1 MYLNPDNQ
9 LFLEE
14 IESHI
19 GFVDKSG
26 IIATFNQY
34 LNTRERYVCVSRPR
48 RFGKTI
54 MTKMLVA
61 YYSCGCNSY
70 DLFKDLDIAKAPS
83 FKEHLNQY
91 NVISIDTQSLISKNS
106 KGIKDLANYIQKSI
120 INEFV
125 EQFPNVVSA
134 KCSLLEAME
143 EVVKHTN
150 RRFII
155 IVDEYD
161 CVFRD
166 YDETEKQSKLD
177 YVALLKAI
185 FEGQS
190 SDNLIALGYI
200 TGILPI
206 VKQDSQSALNN
217 FTEYTIVSPK
227 GLSKYFGFTADEVQR
242 LCQKFNVDFEKA
254 KLYYDGY
261 KLEGTELYNPFSIDK
276 LLLSQGD
283 FQDYQCSTSSFQM
296 VKPYICMN
304 FKGLKEDILKLANG
318 ETIIGIDTTSFAN
331 DFDGNSFNS
340 KDAVITYLIHL
351 GFLAYDT
358 KTKKTYVPNEETRRY
373 LLNAISQSDFKEYAY
388 ELEFSK
394 DVLSAVINDQDCQKV
409 ALAIEKEHDKLTSI
423 LNYNREDSL
432 SYVVYAAF
440 SAASQY
446 YYKPIRELPTCR
458 GFADL
463 VYLPKTEFIDSYPAL
478 VIELKW
484 NKTAKSAIEQI
495 KEKQYFKTVEN
506 YTGDIL
512 LVGINY
518 DKDTKKHSCEIE
530 SFCNDK

>member
-1 MYLNPDNQ
+1 M
-9 LFLEE
+9 
-14 IESHI
+14 
-19 GFVDKSG
+19 
-26 IIATFNQY
+26 
-34 LNTRERYVCVSRPR
+34 
-48 RFGKTI
+48 
-54 MTKMLVA
+54 
-61 YYSCGCNSY
+61 
-70 DLFKDLDIAKAPS
+70 
-83 FKEHLNQY
+83 
-91 NVISIDTQSLISKNS
+91 
-106 KGIKDLANYIQKSI
+106 
-120 INEFV
+120 
-125 EQFPNVVSA
+125 
-134 KCSLLEAME
+134 
-143 EVVKHTN
+143 
-150 RRFII
+150 
-155 IVDEYD
+155 
-161 CVFRD
+161 
-166 YDETEKQSKLD
+166 
-177 YVALLKAI
+177 
-185 FEGQS
+185 
-190 SDNLIALGYI
+190 NL
-200 TGILPI
+200 
-206 VKQDSQSALNN
+206 S
-217 FTEYTIVSPK
+217 
-227 GLSKYFGFTADEVQR
+227 
-242 LCQKFNVDFEKA
+242 
-254 KLYYDGY
+254 
-261 KLEGTELYNPFSIDK
+261 
-276 LLLSQGD
+276 
-283 FQDYQCSTSSFQM
+283 
-296 VKPYICMN
+296 
-304 FKGLKEDILKLANG
+304 KEDILKLANG